1 MNKIEVEE
9 IAQQVEQEILQELIT
24 RSNDFEYVEQ
34 KVTMKDKNSVYRLSS
49 ALQKSIRR
57 GYVELSQRYA
67 QAIYN
72 GGGQD
77 YLWRRL
83 PVIALE
89 DIGLVNIALC
99 SEVLHFTRFSSV
111 RKQLDEKKALV
122 MLVTRLAQSLKSRLL
137 CEAMCSVEFSPIFKD
152 KNLSEAEE
160 AYPENSLRGT
170 RLQVWKSMKMWGWGA
185 QEKDQTTTDEIE
197 KMAAEKEQLKQ
208 LEEVL
213 KYSNRH
219 FYTLLASSKKSV
231 YHLHAPMLPLL
242 EHGYLSGPTLRIKEM
257 KFGEPEMLSG
267 VPDFSYDQ
275 HTSKGQSAI
284 AYVMKSSKVLKEFQK
299 NNLVELKFD
308 HVSKAIFQSES
319 QLLDREL
326 TDDKAA
332 GLKDF
337 SDLEVEWASVGLS
350 AKMGAALV
358 DVCRQEEF
366 RKELLHARKRVLDL
380 TPSQS
385 HH

>member
-1 MNKIEVEE
+1 
-9 IAQQVEQEILQELIT
+9 
-24 RSNDFEYVEQ
+24 
-34 KVTMKDKNSVYRLSS
+34 
-49 ALQKSIRR
+49 
-57 GYVELSQRYA
+57 
-67 QAIYN
+67 
-72 GGGQD
+72 
-77 YLWRRL
+77 
-83 PVIALE
+83 LE
-89 DIGLVNIALC
+89 DIGLVNITLC
-99 SEVLHFTRFSSV
+99 SDILHFTRFSSV
-111 RKQLDEKKALV
+111 RKQLDEKKVLV
-122 MLVTRLAQSLKSRLL
+122 MLATELAQSLKSRLL

-152 KNLSEAEE
+152 KILSEEE
-160 AYPENSLRGT
+160 DVYPKNSLRGT
-170 RLQVWKSMKMWGWGA
+170 RSEVWKSMKLWGWGTVPKE
-185 QEKDQTTTDEIE
+185 QEATTYEVE
-197 KMAAEKEQLKQ
+197 KREEEKKQLKQ

-213 KYSNRH
+213 KYSSRH
-219 FYTLLASSKKSV
+219 FYALLASSKKSV

-242 EHGYLSGPTLRIKEM
+242 EQGYLSGPTLRIKET
-257 KFGEPEMLSG
+257 KFEEPEMLSG

-275 HTSKGQSAI
+275 HTSKGKSAI

-299 NNLVELKFD
+299 DNLVGLEFA

-326 TDDKAA
+326 LDERSA
-332 GLKDF
+332 GLKAF

-358 DVCRQEEF
+358 DVCGQEDF